1 MSKHFWDKVVGIYAA
16 TQRKIISTTTY
27 RSDRDSG
34 VEYSTSS
41 KVHWKIVGMPP
52 RDFDIYLAACCKW

>member
-1 MSKHFWDKVVGIYAA
+1 MSKHFWDKEVGIYAA
-16 TQRKIISTTTY
+16 TQRKIISTTAY

-41 KVHWKIVGMPP
+41 KVHWKIVGTTH
-52 RDFDIYLAACCKW
+52 RFDR